1 MDLTP
6 EEFHQIQL
14 LIHQLSGLALTPDK
28 QYLVKSRL
36 EPLCSKY
43 ACKSFG
49 ELGQRLLS
57 YSDGGLRQAFIEAMT
72 THETSFNRD
81 THPFEELRRTLIPRM
96 IETLRTRRERS
107 GIPFPRARIWS
118 VASST
123 GQEPY
128 SIAMALLDYFSEHKL
143 ADCSLENFAILAT
156 DISEHALQGARIGS
170 YTHWE
175 TERGLTTTDR
185 QRHFTRQGQ
194 QWTINPDVRKLVEF
208 QKLNVLH
215 SFADLSGFDL
225 ILCRNLLIYFDEPTR
240 VAVCQKLAS
249 SLNPQGI
256 LIIGSAEQLPRGLEA
271 SFLQQTLGQTVIYLR
286 K

>member
-6 EEFHQIQL
+6 DEFHQIQQ

-28 QYLVKSRL
+28 HYLVKSRL
-36 EPLCSKY
+36 EPLCNKY
-43 ACKSFG
+43 ACASFA

-81 THPFEELRRTLIPRM
+81 THPFEDMRRTLIPRM
-96 IETLRTRRERS
+96 IETLRTRRQRS

-128 SIAMALLDYFSEHKL
+128 SIAMALLDYFSEHKP
-143 ADCSLENFAILAT
+143 ADCNLENFWILAT
-156 DISEHALQGARIGS
+156 DISDNALQGARLGS
-170 YTHWE
+170 YTHWQ
-175 TERGLTTTDR
+175 TERGLSTTDR
-185 QRHFTRQGQ
+185 QRHFTCQGQ
-194 QWTINPDVRKLVEF
+194 QWTINPDVKKLVEF
-208 QKLNVLH
+208 QKLNVIH

-240 VAVCQKLAS
+240 MAVCQKLAA

-256 LIIGSAEQLPRGLEA
+256 LIIGAAEQLPRGLEA
-271 SFLQQTLGQTVIYLR
+271 SFQQQTLGQTVVYLR